1 MMKKIA
7 ATAVLASLLAGCA
20 GPSIQPP
27 QSSNENHA
35 RQYNAGFSEVWE
47 HTVDWFATNN
57 IPIKNIE
64 RVSGI
69 IGSDYALGSSFSQ
82 VDCGEVNPGDMNVLI
97 DSNVSANINVLV
109 RESTSGVTVQPN
121 VFGQGAFTARSGWDG
136 SMIVMRA
143 DRCVSTGELERS
155 LHSYIQ
161 SRL

>member
-1 MMKKIA
+1 ML
-7 ATAVLASLLAGCA
+7 ATLLAGCA

-27 QSSNENHA
+27 QASNENHS
-35 RQYNAGFSEVWE
+35 RQYSAGFSEVWE
-47 HTVDWFATNN
+47 YTVDWFATNN

-64 RVSGI
+64 RASGI
-69 IGSDYALGSSFSQ
+69 IGSDYALGSAFSQ
-82 VDCGEVNPGDMNVLI
+82 VDCGNVNPGDMNVLV
-97 DSNVSANINVLV
+97 DSNVTANINVLV
-109 RESTSGVTVQPN
+109 RESNSGVTVQPN